1 MGKTAGAGKIVA
13 IVSALCLLTILF
25 LWFAGTPHDAGDSLI
40 LFSDG
45 LHEHRQIDGWLG
57 WMIAGFVMLLV
68 GVILICVFAG
78 ISVLM
83 VGIALLTALVLLLA
97 LVPVL
102 IPVAVILAIPVFAIY
117 GLVRALS

>member
-1 MGKTAGAGKIVA
+1 MQKPGAGRIVA
-13 IVSALCLLTILF
+13 IAGALCLLTIVVLF
-25 LWFAGTPHDAGDSLI
+25 FAGVPHGGGDPLVI
-40 LFSDG
+40 YSDG
-45 LHEHRQIDGWLG
+45 WHEHHQVDGWLG
-57 WMIAGFVMLLV
+57 WLIAGFVMLLV
-68 GVILICVFAG
+68 AAILICVFAG

-83 VGIALLTALVLLLA
+83 VGIALLTAIVLLLA